1 MRDGKIP
8 LREVQ
13 VRLVRPDEV
22 LRWNALMRRHH
33 YLGYRQP
40 IGCHLRYFL
49 ADRDG
54 RRLGCLLYDFA
65 AQRLPVRD
73 RWIGWQHQSHRRRLD
88 RVVRQARFL
97 LLPEIAA

>member
-33 YLGYRQP
+33 YLGFRKM
-40 IGCHLRYFL
+40 C
-49 ADRDG
+49 G
-54 RRLGCLLYDFA
+54 RRLRHVAVQGERWLALLGNGTNFGEA
-65 AQRLPVRD
+65 GP
-73 RWIGWQHQSHRRRLD
+73 
-88 RVVRQARFL
+88 
-97 LLPEIAA
+97 